1 MSNADSEAVRKE
13 GDAAPTAWI
22 SRGFE
27 ELVARRDREPAPDT
41 VDCDVLIVGSGYGGA
56 IAAARLAGTKDASGR
71 KQSVFVL
78 ERGREYL
85 PGMFPPRMSDLA
97 GHVRFSAD
105 GAGCARGER
114 EGLFDVRIGVDVGAV
129 VANGLGGGS
138 LINAGVMAKPGEEVF
153 KRRAWP
159 KQIRD
164 ESADDRD
171 RRFAQ
176 VKEALGGALRADRI
190 PGRVSAPGHEHDLV
204 DNTVDLNPDRI
215 PEKYKV
221 LKRMASVH
229 GGAPKPFGA
238 AAITVALTE
247 KRESSARVALDEC
260 VRCGD
265 CATGC
270 NHGAKDSL
278 DVNLLRTAER
288 AGAHIYTGAT
298 VLRLAQRH
306 VVENGNGVSA
316 AGAGVGSGVDGAAP
330 NAWVVDVVHTDADLR
345 ARQGGPFRLV
355 ARKVILAAGAFGST
369 EILLRSR
376 SDVLVFSARLGQCFS
391 TNGDMIAV
399 AYDQRDRAGGKRVP
413 VNAIADERQ
422 SPRTRHVGP
431 TITGIIDLR
440 NEKAGV
446 VIEEMAVPGPLRR
459 VFEEIV
465 TTGNTLRQL
474 GRIDLDAHAPGK
486 PDHDP
491 CAVDGEAIES
501 SSIFAVMG
509 DDGAGGALELT
520 GDADDEN
527 DGDGAIRVRWP
538 EARDHRVFT
547 DGIKALRALGEDSRI
562 DGDVQA
568 NPAWQTVPDD
578 MQFLMDD
585 KRGPLMTVH
594 PLGGCPMGDAAIPV
608 QDPLE
613 EKGTLLPQ
621 GAVNEIGQVF
631 DCAKPT
637 DMRTVF
643 DSLVVL
649 DGSIVPTSLGINPS
663 LTIAALAWRAV
674 EGLQRVWNLSPPS
687 APNPEPSVR
696 PVFRELPD
704 PPEVPVATEG
714 QIIERMSGEALLPAI
729 PHGTIL
735 SRVELT
741 LHFVPAPLAPMF
753 LPDPLRGRSG
763 EPVRDGDPR
772 RAGGKVP
779 MKRELVIDREKSHVR
794 VFVAEEWNAWHR
806 GAGRE
811 EELDELAHF
820 CAPVAGSL
828 AFMQREASTYKERR
842 CRAIPAWLF
851 NRGIRDT
858 WQAVAEKVKDLILGV
873 REKPLDPPD
882 EDEKKSICMRV
893 PFLRDPCRR
902 LRKRLKALW
911 ALASH
916 GGEVRLFEY
925 ALTIDKVPDKK
936 IDKAIDFDAMKRQ
949 HAIRGRKRITYG
961 RKSNPWWQMSR
972 LSLDVFPGLQQA
984 PEPPVLDL
992 DVSYLTQQGVP
1003 ILKILRQQDEVAAI
1017 GDLGALAG
1025 YFLRLLLTLHVWSFR
1040 KPDPADPGEPQRL
1053 PGIVKGLPDP
1063 EISEFDVATLPDG
1076 RPVRARLTRY
1086 ARRASTLPPLLMIPG
1101 YSASGT
1107 TYAHPALDPHA
1118 AGFFWDH
1125 GRDIWILDMRTS
1137 CGMPTARMPW
1147 KFEDAAL
1154 ADIPW
1159 AIDYIWHTVDAER
1172 AIQNPASDP
1181 LTIDVLAHCMGSVMF
1196 SMALLAPPEPG
1207 DPYYRERHELPLRV
1221 GKVVLSQIGPVVVF
1235 TPANV
1240 LRAYLMSYLR
1250 NFLPLA
1256 NYEFRIGPAPSLADQ
1271 LIDRALATMPYP
1283 DKEFGIENPWF
1294 PPCKR
1299 TPWVGSRHRM
1309 DALYG
1314 RDFNVDNMSPRVL
1327 AVIDDLFGPLSTDTV
1342 SQAIHFARLGVITN
1356 YAGRNVFATRR
1367 NLLER
1372 WGKTRPTLSIHGQFN
1387 GLYDVSTLARMNKL
1401 FKTDL
1406 GLNFKP
1412 HQLDGMGHQ
1421 DCLIGKRAR
1430 EVFGVVEDF
1439 LEGRE
1444 IDEHDDRP
1452 A

>member
-1 MSNADSEAVRKE
+1 MSAADTEPVRE
-13 GDAAPTAWI
+13 DGNAAPTSWI

-27 ELVARRDREPAPDT
+27 ELVARRDPEPEPHT
-41 VDCDVLIVGSGYGGA
+41 VDCDVVIVGSGYGGA
-56 IAAARLAGTKDASGR
+56 IAAMRLAGATDANNR
-71 KQSVFVL
+71 KISVVVL

-85 PGMFPPRMSDLA
+85 PGMFPPRLSDLA
-97 GHVRFSAD
+97 GHVRFSAE
-105 GAGCARGER
+105 GAACARGER
-114 EGLFDVRIGVDVGAV
+114 EGLFDVRIGADVGAV

-138 LINAGVMAKPGEEVF
+138 LINAGVMAVPAAEVF
-153 KRRAWP
+153 ARRAWP
-159 KQIRD
+159 KRIRD
-164 ESADDRD
+164 ELTADRE
-171 RRFAQ
+171 RRFAT
-176 VKEALGGALRADRI
+176 VKELLGGAIRADKI
-190 PGRVSAPGHEHDLV
+190 DGFVPEKGKEHELV
-204 DNTVDLNPDRI
+204 DNTVKLNPPKI
-215 PEKYKV
+215 PEKFKV
-221 LKRMASVH
+221 LERMATPH
-229 GGAPKPFGA
+229 DAAAKPFGA
-238 AAITVALTE
+238 AAVTVALTA
-247 KRESSARVALDEC
+247 KRESSAHVALDEC
-260 VRCGD
+260 LRCGD

-288 AGAHIYTGAT
+288 AGARIYTGAT
-298 VLRLAQRH
+298 VLRLARRH
-306 VVENGNGVSA
+306 VDESGIGASRGSVMA
-316 AGAGVGSGVDGAAP
+316 ASGDGAAP
-330 NAWVVDVVHTDADLR
+330 NAWVLDVVHTDADLR
-345 ARQGGPFRLV
+345 ARQGPPFRLV
-355 ARKVILAAGAFGST
+355 ARKVILAAGTFGST

-376 SDVLVFSARLGQCFS
+376 SDELVFSARLGQCFS

-399 AYDQRDRAGGKRVP
+399 GYDQHDRPGGKRIT

-422 SPRTRHVGP
+422 SPSTRNVGP

-440 NEKAGV
+440 GEKSNV

-459 VFEEIV
+459 VFEEVV

-474 GRIDLDAHAPGK
+474 GRTDFDRHSPAGPA
-486 PDHDP
+486 HDP
-491 CAVDGEAIES
+491 CAVDGAATAS

-547 DGIKALRALGEDSRI
+547 DGIKALRELGDKSRI

-568 NPAWQTVPDD
+568 NPAWQILPDD

-585 KRGPLMTVH
+585 KRGPLLTVH
-594 PLGGCPMGDAAIPV
+594 PLGGCPMGEAAVPV
-608 QDPLE
+608 QDPQ
-613 EKGTLLPQ
+613 EKKGVLLPQ
-621 GAVNEIGQVF
+621 GAVNDLGQVF
-631 DCAKPT
+631 DCAKPN
-637 DMRTVF
+637 DQRTLF
-643 DSLVVL
+643 ESLVVL

-663 LTIAALAWRAV
+663 LTIAALAWRAMD
-674 EGLQRVWNLSPPS
+674 GLIREWTLTPP
-687 APNPEPSVR
+687 PEAEPQSSVR
-696 PVFRELPD
+696 PVFRKLQD
-704 PPEVPVATEG
+704 PPPEPVATEC
-714 QIIERMSGEALLPAI
+714 QIIERMSGEAPLPAI
-729 PHGTIL
+729 GGGTIL

-753 LPDPLRGRSG
+753 LPDPLRNRLG
-763 EPVRDGDPR
+763 EPSRDENDP

-779 MKRELVIDREKSHVR
+779 MRRELIVDHEKSRVR
-794 VFVAEEWNAWHR
+794 VFVAQEWNDWHR
-806 GAGRE
+806 NAGRE
-811 EELDELAHF
+811 EELDALAHF
-820 CAPVAGSL
+820 SAPVHGTL
-828 AFMQREASTYKERR
+828 GFMQRETSTYKERR
-842 CRAIPAWLF
+842 CRAIVAWLL

-858 WQAVAEKVKDLILGV
+858 WQAAAEKVRDLVLGV

-882 EDEKKSICMRV
+882 DDEKKSLCMRL
-893 PFLRDPCRR
+893 PLFRDACRR
-902 LRKRLKALW
+902 LRTRLLALR

-916 GGEVRLFEY
+916 EGEVRLFEY
-925 ALTIDKVPDKK
+925 ALTIDRAPDKK
-936 IDKAIDFDAMKRQ
+936 LGKAIDFGAMTRQ

-972 LSLDVFPGLQQA
+972 LSLDAFPGLPPA
-984 PEPPVLDL
+984 PEPPVLEL

-1003 ILKILRQQDEVAAI
+1003 ILRILKQQDEVSTI

-1053 PGIVKGLPDP
+1053 PGIIKGLPDP
-1063 EISEFDVATLPDG
+1063 EISEFDVAALPDG

-1118 AGFFWDH
+1118 AGYFWER

-1137 CGMPTARMPW
+1137 CGMPTARLPW

-1154 ADIPW
+1154 ADIPK
-1159 AIDYIWHTVDAER
+1159 AIDYIFQTVDAER
-1172 AIQNPASDP
+1172 TIQNPVSVP

-1196 SMALLAPPEPG
+1196 SMAMLAPPESG
-1207 DPYYRERHELPLRV
+1207 DPYFRERHELPLRV

-1240 LRAYLMSYLR
+1240 LRAYVMSYLR
-1250 NFLPLA
+1250 NFLPLG
-1256 NYEFRIGPAPSLADQ
+1256 NYEFRIGPAPSLGDQ

-1314 RDFNVDNMSPRVL
+1314 RDFNVDNMHPRVL
-1327 AVIDDLFGPLSTDTV
+1327 VAIDDLFGPLSTDTV

-1356 YAGRNVFATRR
+1356 YAGRNIFATRR
-1367 NLLER
+1367 NLLDR
-1372 WGKTRPTLSIHGQFN
+1372 WGKTRPTLSIHGEFN
-1387 GLYDVSTLARMNKL
+1387 GLYDVATLARMSKL
-1401 FKTDL
+1401 FSTDL
-1406 GLNFKP
+1406 GMNFTP
-1412 HQLDGMGHQ
+1412 HELPGMGHQ

-1430 EVFGVVEDF
+1430 EVFDVIEDF
-1439 LEGRE
+1439 LQDGK
-1444 IDEHDDRP
+1444 IDEHDDRRT
-1452 A
+1452 